1 MVRLVKRYGSRKLYD
16 TEESRYVAL
25 EEIGDWIRAGQE
37 IRVVDN
43 DSGEDV
49 TAPTLSQVI
58 LEDSRRGGAAAPPV
72 DSLHELIRRGGVLV
86 TSSVGQIQ
94 DAADRLLKA
103 SLDKLSPVREV
114 KEETAVLR
122 RRLEQLE
129 EALARMETSEEQH
142 AADSPVAIA
151 KKTVKK
157 PARG

>member
-37 IRVVDN
+37 IRVIDN

-49 TAPTLSQVI
+49 TAQTLSQVI
-58 LEDSRRGGAAAPPV
+58 LEDSRRGGASAPPV
-72 DSLHELIRRGGVLV
+72 ESLHDLIRRGGVLV
-86 TSSVGQIQ
+86 SSGVGQIQ

-103 SLDKLSPVREV
+103 SFDKLSPVREV
-114 KEETAVLR
+114 KEETAILR

-129 EALARMETSEEQH
+129 DALARMEATDGPS
-142 AADSPVAIA
+142 AAEPLAAPV
-151 KKTVKK
+151 KKSVKK
-157 PARG
+157 PARA